1 MTFSSKKQKTLSK
14 KFGFNIKEIRDFGL
28 KVDQTRFG
36 SPKKFRYCPFFDQHA
51 FSINCYSLKMLIL
64 ACQEVYN
71 INLTLNDDSGTLNR
85 SFFNYVDH
93 IMTTFLIMVDSCE
106 GIPLLL

>member
-1 MTFSSKKQKTLSK
+1 
-14 KFGFNIKEIRDFGL
+14 
-28 KVDQTRFG
+28 
-36 SPKKFRYCPFFDQHA
+36 
-51 FSINCYSLKMLIL
+51 MLIL